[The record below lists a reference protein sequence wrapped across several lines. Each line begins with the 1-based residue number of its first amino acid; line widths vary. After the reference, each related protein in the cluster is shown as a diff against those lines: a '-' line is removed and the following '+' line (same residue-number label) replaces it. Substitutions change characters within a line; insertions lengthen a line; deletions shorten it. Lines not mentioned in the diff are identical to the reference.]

1 MEFVLT
7 NAQSNT
13 CHARKRL
20 SRLDERNKY
29 TGKVEKLNMNT
40 YKNKIACYC
49 KRVRSLYQVIHDLV
63 FSVIK

>member
-13 CHARKRL
+13 CHAHKRL

-40 YKNKIACYC
+40 NKNKIES
-49 KRVRSLYQVIHDLV
+49 RVIVNVYVLC
-63 FSVIK
+63 IK

>member
-29 TGKVEKLNMNT
+29 TGKVKKLNMNT
-40 YKNKIACYC
+40 NKNKIES
-49 KRVRSLYQVIHDLV
+49 RVIVNVYVLC
-63 FSVIK
+63 IK

>member
-20 SRLDERNKY
+20 SRLDERNK
-29 TGKVEKLNMNT
+29 
-40 YKNKIACYC
+40 I
-49 KRVRSLYQVIHDLV
+49 QV
-63 FSVIK
+63 K

>member
-40 YKNKIACYC
+40 YKNKIES
-49 KRVRSLYQVIHDLV
+49 RVIVNVYVLC
-63 FSVIK
+63 IK

>member
-40 YKNKIACYC
+40 NKNKIES
-49 KRVRSLYQVIHDLV
+49 RVIVNVYVLC
-63 FSVIK
+63 IK

>member
-13 CHARKRL
+13 CHAHKRL

-29 TGKVEKLNMNT
+29 TGKVKKLNMNT
-40 YKNKIACYC
+40 NKNKIES
-49 KRVRSLYQVIHDLV
+49 RVIVNVYVLC
-63 FSVIK
+63 IK